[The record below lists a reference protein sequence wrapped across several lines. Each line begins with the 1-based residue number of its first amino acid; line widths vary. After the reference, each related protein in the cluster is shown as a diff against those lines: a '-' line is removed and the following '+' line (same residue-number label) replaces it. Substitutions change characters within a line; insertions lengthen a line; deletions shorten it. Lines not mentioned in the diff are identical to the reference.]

1 MEDFDLPDS
10 FQFPLQDL
18 AGNSRVNGS
27 NVDIG
32 AYEWTATANPEEDI
46 PLADVSTMSIYPNPF
61 KQTATISFQHMS
73 KSMLEIDVFNVKGQL
88 VKTLLSEHKNS
99 GSNQITWDGRDHN
112 GKMCSSG
119 IYYCRVI
126 SNDKIYTRKL
136 MLVK

>member
-1 MEDFDLPDS
+1 V
-10 FQFPLQDL
+10 FPEIDL
-18 AGNSRVNGS
+18 AGDKRIYEEI
-27 NVDIG
+27 VDLG
-32 AYEWTATANPEEDI
+32 AYEWSGTANPEADI

-61 KQTATISFQHMS
+61 KQTATISFQQ
-73 KSMLEIDVFNVKGQL
+73 KSIGTVNIDVFNVKGQL

-119 IYYCRVI
+119 IYYCRVV
-126 SNDKIYTRKL
+126 SNNKTYTRKL